1 MYYEYNIHSI
11 TIDMLTGE
19 KLELSEFINIDLELI
34 NKVKAS
40 ENVTNEIVENHIL
53 SRSDDLNKI
62 AKYLLK

>member
-1 MYYEYNIHSI
+1 
-11 TIDMLTGE
+11 MLTGE